1 MISRLEIM
9 LKRAL
14 FDAEGANIRRKVKD
28 YLGFDLKDVRVI
40 RVLTID
46 AGLEPHQVESARTR
60 IFTNYIIDESP
71 EELLYALNTRGEA
84 LIEAK
89 RKIYDKEVPVYLKLM
104 ATADGVMV
112 NEYDR

>member
-1 MISRLEIM
+1 MKRTVIAAALMTLLVGCSLAPEVPVSRPELM
-9 LKRAL
+9 K
-14 FDAEGANIRRKVKD
+14 
-28 YLGFDLKDVRVI
+28 
-40 RVLTID
+40 
-46 AGLEPHQVESARTR
+46 TR
-60 IFTNYIIDESP
+60 IFTNYVIDESP

-104 ATADGVMV
+104 ATADGVVV

>member
-1 MISRLEIM
+1 M
-9 LKRAL
+9 LRTLAAVLL
-14 FDAEGANIRRKVKD
+14 FI
-28 YLGFDLKDVRVI
+28 
-40 RVLTID
+40 VLTGCSLAPEVPVSRPD
-46 AGLEPHQVESARTR
+46 LMRTR